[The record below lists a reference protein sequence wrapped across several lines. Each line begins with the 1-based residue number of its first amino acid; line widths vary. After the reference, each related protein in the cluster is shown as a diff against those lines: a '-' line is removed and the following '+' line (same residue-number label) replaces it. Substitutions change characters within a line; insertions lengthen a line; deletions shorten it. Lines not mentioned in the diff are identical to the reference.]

1 MYRSEYSAGSVGS
14 ACSTTALRAAK
25 PAKLCQTD
33 KTGKTDKTCNV
44 RQSRKQCIHRIRD
57 ANVAFNVLRL
67 CLEHSG
73 TVLSDRFLARSK
85 TISNFFRTSASAI
98 AGPAAA
104 AAASKEPVYSTL
116 LKVVAE
122 RFTHPELASK
132 CNRFVVYSKLEAT
145 YIYFDKSDLGFHI
158 SSTQAGYPGRSI
170 MSCSKPDNLKANLYK
185 AMDKKMPQMH
195 QMHQDLSKTVGQWLT
210 EFFSDLQIENMPS
223 Y

>member
-14 ACSTTALRAAK
+14 ACSTTAHRAAK
-25 PAKLCQTD
+25 PTKPG
-33 KTGKTDKTCNV
+33 KTGKPDKSSYNS
-44 RQSRKQCIHRIRD
+44 SRKQCIHRIRD

-85 TISNFFRTSASAI
+85 TISHFFRTTVAGPAI
-98 AGPAAA
+98 ADAAAAAA

-132 CNRFVVYSKLEAT
+132 RNRFVVYSKLEAT

-158 SSTQAGYPGRSI
+158 SSTRAGYPGRSI

-195 QMHQDLSKTVGQWLT
+195 QDLSKTVGQWLT

-223 Y
+223 F